1 MKKTVCLILVL
12 LIAVFLTAC
21 QNRKEENK
29 MEKNAKGYYEITQE
43 KAKEIMDSEK
53 DILIIDVREED
64 EYNESHI
71 KGALLLPLSV
81 LYSEEAENSAE
92 ELIPDKNMKV
102 LIYCRSG
109 RRSKEASAIL
119 ASFGYENIYEFG
131 GILTWQY
138 DIVTE

>member
-1 MKKTVCLILVL
+1 MKKSVCLILVL
-12 LIAVFLTAC
+12 LIAVLLAAC

-43 KAKEIMDSEK
+43 NAKEIMDSEK

-71 KGALLLPLSV
+71 KDALLLPLSV
-81 LYSEEAENSAE
+81 LYSEEAENSAKKV
-92 ELIPDKNMKV
+92 IPDKNMKV

-109 RRSKEASAIL
+109 RRSKEASAVL
-119 ASFGYENIYEFG
+119 ASLGYENIYEFG